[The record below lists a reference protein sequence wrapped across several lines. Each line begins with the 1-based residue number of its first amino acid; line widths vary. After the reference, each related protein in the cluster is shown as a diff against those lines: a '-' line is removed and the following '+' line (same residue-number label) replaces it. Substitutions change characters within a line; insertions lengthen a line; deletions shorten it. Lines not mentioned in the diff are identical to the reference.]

1 MPKGFRIPG
10 IGLIRARIGALLL
23 CAVALAGPLEANLTQ
38 SLQNFSISGPNG
50 YLIDADGNNFLFY
63 YNRDAIRAAVEM
75 EYSRSGGSPYH
86 YEYRFDFQLLNSDGV
101 AQTLKSGGTTLSV
114 WEDVDMTV
122 GDTTIQRTTTGNLRP
137 AAQLDPYDE
146 YRVSV
151 QVFRRVA
158 PNGVITNTFISSE
171 TAPEQF
177 IHFNQLTSP
186 DAPYNVISEVESVF
200 WNRTYRVQTEPARDH
215 FRVTAFVRLH
225 RYDDF
230 TEAVSSDEITTRL
243 SVTLRDDQGN
253 SVPLEQSVFEFT
265 NDLATYSQG
274 NAQIFIPNAPATVL
288 SQRVMEIVPSVQLE
302 SRART
307 YKIEVTVGHYE
318 SAGANLP
325 LAGNNLDT
333 ANTRLLDFNGTIA
346 FHGAEGTFTS
356 TTTPGPS
363 EDGLGADYIQTT
375 LRINNN
381 SGSFKGMIFG
391 NGDPLP
397 VELRDDGVATLS
409 GGFIALN
416 GTGIPEQ
423 PGKIAFTISTLVAT
437 PTDLTGTVNMQ
448 LPSGFG
454 VGVDANTRIHEP
466 NIFFFNVDLGPD
478 LVPTSETLDDTQLR
492 WAAEES
498 KPLIFEIGSLSWDVQ
513 QDRIRLSPTG
523 QIVYTR
529 GKAYDTLLGDA
540 LVPAGKRFKLG
551 NDAYYWKVAG
561 IDSAEV
567 LIEPHPQNCSAM
579 LTMDLSLGGTLY
591 RGHFPYNALISA
603 NKGSQRIIQDM
614 VDPAYGG
621 LEGVTSVD
629 VNYARDCPEG
639 DCGGEVGVETL
650 TFLPDNDFLNFTR
663 DGGLSATGVMN
674 APTTL
679 NWGWVSAVGDYAQKA
694 SEFIDS
700 GFLASGIFMSGSQ
713 YNSDSNNQPARML
726 LTGIDPNQTDVV
738 ERPATAAYTAGLGD
752 YPGLNFRVVSNGA
765 QDGEMVLAGQA
776 SDPFP
781 LTDRAKYYVRY
792 AGITGIHEAI
802 NGQFNPTA
810 VIYGMDFTFTT
821 LGWAYMDSEAVDS
834 RTAGELSV
842 PYPSDFDLA
851 FDKLMIS
858 CQGALLGADIA
869 ASDANVLKK
878 LAYWNADF
886 LPLSLNFEGKDA
898 DFCDPSQRRLVLG
911 VEAYAGGIPQPLS
924 GRFGF
929 QTNGNL
935 ITLASGDL
943 DPPFDSRLA
952 LPNSFDIAGPENTDY
967 RATPVGDAYL
977 NDYDVLPDGLGW
989 LSIPAF
995 VDVPFFEDLQIHLH
1009 TTAVKDDDNPII
1021 YMMGGY
1027 PDLGFSTNGK
1037 HFFNEAIYDVS
1048 NRGFPGDV
1056 TLEEYR
1062 NGISDMD
1069 EKYRPRA
1076 QTRWLGVVD
1085 FDYPLEWRAA
1095 SKSFVSFTEAGNNFV
1110 VLYAQHQVDY
1120 LSSEIVEVSF
1130 GAGLSTFPVTNLA
1143 NLVSDKATDATGVLQ
1158 QYLETEIVNAGV
1170 EGLNEVLD
1178 VKQRE
1183 FFEKVLEPAVDTAVD
1198 EIMDAITPNWDEV
1211 DKKWLNNDLASVIDT
1226 GALDQ
1231 INGVFAQIDKALT
1244 TAKEAAGVIQEVDLR
1259 LGQAEDALTA
1269 IEEFIEE
1276 KEGAPLGNMEEVV
1289 LGLANIVSD
1298 ALDKPEFAQKID
1310 EILRKA
1316 EPRIVEVR
1324 EAIVE
1329 VRDFI
1334 SGVREKLAQG
1344 GAFTNQV
1351 IDLVADNTQTIEDS
1365 VTEITAAVEDIL
1377 EDLQPGVDSLAAYDE
1392 ALREKIKQR
1401 IMDYITELPI
1411 IAQYNRLLKQYLY
1424 DASSLLTQAI
1434 DEVFDQINLTLEEI
1448 ISDVVGGLEE
1458 KFEEMLGDVAT
1469 VMATADIKGYAKV
1482 RNDSLTELRLDLKAS
1497 INIPDEMK
1505 AHVFL
1510 LIKELNSD
1518 NTPTECLPDAG
1529 KATEVTMGAKDV
1541 AVEWLFPGVSLNIAA
1556 KFVMAGGEG
1565 FPLLGMGGGIDLV
1578 GEISFADSIVIHQLG
1593 ASVMFGKFENYISA
1607 GVQLEVQGFQGG
1619 GGIFFGRAC
1628 SLDPFF
1634 WDPIV
1639 GEVIGEPP
1647 FTGFYGYG
1655 EFWIPINQ
1663 LIGIPSTCLFNLS
1676 AGVGAGA
1683 GVFAEGPT
1691 VFGKMFLG
1699 VSGDLLCIVS
1709 ITGEI
1714 SLVGVAKPSGLSLAG
1729 EGRFQ
1734 AEIGFCPICLKFDK
1748 TARLV
1753 KEGKKWS
1760 RSVD

>member
-1 MPKGFRIPG
+1 MIPVCRKFTKSLLATCVAGFLTG
-10 IGLIRARIGALLL
+10 QVLH
-23 CAVALAGPLEANLTQ
+23 ANLTQ
-38 SLQNFSISGPNG
+38 SLQDVTIVGPSTYLVDSDTNNG
-50 YLIDADGNNFLFY
+50 LFY

-75 EYSRSGGSPYH
+75 EYSRSGISGFH
-86 YEYRFDFQLLNSDGV
+86 YEYRFDFQLLNADGI
-101 AQTLKSGGTTLSV
+101 AQTLLGGGTTLSV
-114 WEDVDMTV
+114 WEDVDMTI
-122 GDTTIQRTTTGNLRP
+122 GDATIQRTTNGNLRP
-137 AAQLDPYDE
+137 AGPLNPYDT
-146 YRVSV
+146 YKVKV
-151 QVFRRVA
+151 NVYRRVP
-158 PNGVITNTFISSE
+158 PNGTIVNTFISSE
-171 TAPEQF
+171 TATQQF
-177 IHFNQLTSP
+177 IHFDQLISG
-186 DAPYNVISEVESVF
+186 DAAYNVITELESVT
-200 WNRTYRVQTEPARDH
+200 WSRKYRVQSEPARDF
-215 FRVTAFVRLH
+215 FRVYAFVRLH

-230 TEAVSSDEITTRL
+230 GEAASSDEITTRV

-253 SVPLEQSVFEFT
+253 SVPLEQSTFEFT
-265 NDLATYSQG
+265 NDLATYLPG
-274 NAQIFIPNAPATVL
+274 NPQIFIPNAPSTVL
-288 SQRVMEIVPSVQLE
+288 SQRTLEIVPSVQLE
-302 SRART
+302 SRSRT
-307 YKIEVTVGHYE
+307 YKVEVTVGHFE
-318 SAGANLP
+318 SAGAPLP
-325 LAGNNLDT
+325 IGGNGLDT
-333 ANTRLLDFNGTIA
+333 ATTRLLDFNGTIA

-356 TTTPGPS
+356 TTTPAPTD
-363 EDGLGADYIQTT
+363 EGLGGDYVQTT

-381 SGSFKGMIFG
+381 SGSYKGMIFG
-391 NGDPLP
+391 NGDPLS
-397 VELRDDGVATLS
+397 VELRDDGVATLAN
-409 GGFIALN
+409 GFIALN
-416 GTGIPEQ
+416 GVGIPEQ
-423 PGKIAFTISTLVAT
+423 PGKIKFTISGLVAT
-437 PTDLTGTVNMQ
+437 PDDLTGTVNMQ
-448 LPSGFG
+448 LPAGFG
-454 VGVDANTRIHEP
+454 IGLDAATRIHESTM
-466 NIFFFNVDLGPD
+466 FFFNVDLGPD
-478 LVPTSETLDDTQLR
+478 LVPTAGTLTDAQIR

-498 KPLIFEIGSLSWDVQ
+498 KPFIFEIASLAWDVQ
-513 QDRIRLSPTG
+513 LDQIRLSPTG
-523 QIVYTR
+523 QASYVR
-529 GKAYDTLLGDA
+529 QKKYDALLADP
-540 LVPAGKRFKLG
+540 LVPAGLRFKLG
-551 NDAYYWKVAG
+551 NDAYYWNMNG
-561 IDSAEV
+561 IDSAEI
-567 LIEPHPQNCSAM
+567 LIEPHPVNGSALM
-579 LTMDLSLGGTLY
+579 TCDVDLGGSLF
-591 RGHFPYNALISA
+591 RGHFPHNALIAPSG
-603 NKGSQRIIQDM
+603 GSQRIVQDM
-614 VDPAYGG
+614 IDPSFGG
-621 LEGVTSVD
+621 LTGVNSVQ
-629 VNYARDCPEG
+629 VQYARDCPDG
-639 DCGGEVGVETL
+639 DCGGAVGVETL
-650 TFLPDNDFLNFTR
+650 TFLPDSDTLAFTR
-663 DGGLSATGVMN
+663 DGGFAATGVMD

-679 NWGWVSAVGDYAQKA
+679 NWGWVSEVGDYAQSA
-694 SEFIDS
+694 TEFTDA
-700 GFLASGIFMSGSQ
+700 GFMASGLFLSGSQ
-713 YNSDSNNQPARML
+713 YNGKAADQPARML
-726 LTGIDPNQTDVV
+726 LTGIDPVQADVV
-738 ERPATAAYTAGLGD
+738 ERPSTPAYTAGLGD
-752 YPGLNFRVVSNGA
+752 YPGLNFRVVANGA
-765 QDGEMVLAGQA
+765 QTGSLVLAGEA
-776 SDPFP
+776 TDPFP

-792 AGITGIHEAI
+792 SGVTGIHEAV
-802 NGQFNPTA
+802 NGQFNPVA
-810 VIYGMDFTFTT
+810 VIYGMDFEFTT
-821 LGWAYMDSEAVDS
+821 LGWAFMDSEAVDS
-834 RTAGELSV
+834 RTAGGLTV
-842 PYPSDFDLA
+842 PYPSDFSLA
-851 FDKLMIS
+851 FEKLMIS

-878 LAYWNADF
+878 LSYWNADF
-886 LPLSLNFEGKDA
+886 LPLSLSFQGKDA

-911 VEAYAGGIPQPLS
+911 VEAYAGGIPQALS
-924 GRFGF
+924 GQFGF
-929 QTNGNL
+929 QLDGNL

-943 DPPFDSRLA
+943 DPPFDSRLV
-952 LPNSFDIAGPENTDY
+952 LPNSFDIAGPEDTDY

-977 NDYDVLPDGLGW
+977 NDYAILPEGLGW
-989 LSIPAF
+989 MSIPTY

-1009 TTAVKDDDNPII
+1009 TTAVKDDPNPII

-1037 HFFNEAIYDVS
+1037 HFFNETIYDVG

-1062 NGISDMD
+1062 NGLPEPD

-1085 FDYPLEWRAA
+1085 FDYPLQWRAA

-1143 NLVSDKATDATGVLQ
+1143 NLVADKATDATGVLQ

-1198 EIMDAITPNWDEV
+1198 SIMDSITPNWDAI
-1211 DKKWLNNDLASVIDT
+1211 DKKWINQDLASVIDT

-1231 INGVFAQIDKALT
+1231 VNGVFAQIDQALT
-1244 TAKEAAGVIQEVDLR
+1244 TAKNAAGVIQEVDLR

-1276 KEGAPLGNMEEVV
+1276 KEGAPLGNLEEVV

-1310 EILRKA
+1310 EILNKA

-1324 EAIVE
+1324 DAIVE

-1334 SGVREKLAQG
+1334 AGVREKLAQG

-1351 IDLVADNTQTIEDS
+1351 IDLVDDNTQTIEDA
-1365 VTEITAAVEDIL
+1365 VTEITSAVEDIL
-1377 EDLQPGVDSLAAYDE
+1377 EDLQPGVDSLAAYDA

-1518 NTPTECLPDAG
+1518 NTPTECLPDSG

-1556 KFVMAGGEG
+1556 KFVMSGGEG
-1565 FPLLGMGGGIDLV
+1565 FPLLGMGGGIDLL

-1639 GEVIGEPP
+1639 GEVIGDPP